1 MVFMSSVS
9 CSSKLIKSNEGIIKP
24 LIYSPIQD
32 TNSMAQ
38 GPILMTLF
46 NLITLLKALPPNVAT
61 LGLGHQHMN
70 GEGREEHKHPY
81 KTTKY
86 TNNT

>member
-1 MVFMSSVS
+1 
-9 CSSKLIKSNEGIIKP
+9 
-24 LIYSPIQD
+24 
-32 TNSMAQ
+32 MAQ

-46 NLITLLKALPPNVAT
+46 NLITLLKALSPNVAT

-70 GEGREEHKHPY
+70 REGREEHKHPY